1 MINHSLGTFHSKSV
15 TLSLQE
21 VGPLRYCTL
30 NPVVTETDP
39 LLQPWKLPQFI
50 PVAVVTV
57 ADPDWFM
64 VS

>member
-1 MINHSLGTFHSKSV
+1 M
-15 TLSLQE
+15 TLALQE